1 MEYAPVLAYIAD
13 YWPSIMRHNP
23 REQGTLIGLPRPYLV
38 PSAAGFFQE
47 MYYWDSYFMAL
58 GVVGTA
64 HEDVILDMVENM
76 LFLYR
81 RFAVI
86 PNASR
91 YYFLSRSQPPFLT
104 RLIWLGYEVKT
115 RRGDADAGPYL
126 RASHA
131 RGGSRARVG
140 VARLGTPARPAGGPR
155 PVALLRHQ
163 SPRHSS
169 PRVRVGGTTPRVA
182 TIAGWNTCRLIS
194 TPSSMRASRT
204 SRGPRRRWTTRAARR
219 TGATCAT
226 ARADTMRRL
235 MWDEAEGSYFD
246 YDFANQARNP
256 HASLAAFYT
265 LWAGVASP
273 EEAARMVERW
283 LPRFEQPGGLVST
296 LVERAGR
303 QWAWPNG
310 WAPLQWL
317 AVQGLLRYGYEAEA
331 ARVMRKWCDNCATVF
346 AATGGMWEKYNVVEV
361 GVRPESGLYGTVPG
375 FGWSNAVF
383 ADFARL
389 LGVSAA
395 TGGAA
400 VAPPAGAQRSRRE
413 R

>member
-126 RASHA
+126 ARAMRVAEAEHASVWLASEHPHA
-131 RGGSRARVG
+131 RQVAHGLSRYFDINHLDILASCESGWDHSTRCDDRWLEHLPVDLNAILYAREQDF
-140 VARLGTPARPAGGPR
+140 ARAAE
-155 PVALLRHQ
+155 ALDH
-163 SPRHSS
+163 
-169 PRVRVGGTTPRVA
+169 
-182 TIAGWNTCRLIS
+182 
-194 TPSSMRASRT
+194 
-204 SRGPRRRWTTRAARR
+204 PRRAAHWRDR
-219 TGATCAT
+219 AT

-246 YDFANQARNP
+246 YDFANEARNP

-389 LGVSAA
+389 LGVSTA

-400 VAPPAGAQRSRRE
+400 VAPPAGAHRSRGAC
-413 R
+413 